1 MYSLSIP
8 IINIP
13 ALKRNK
19 ISVTNV
25 PKPANGTPTNIHNIN
40 MGKKDKID
48 SNDNPIPNNDTIRN
62 GIIEWA
68 SIPLI
73 ARSKTS
79 NEYALDFPAYL
90 SGL

>member
-8 IINIP
+8 NIKMP
-13 ALKRNK
+13 TLKINK

-40 MGKKDKID
+40 MGKKEKID
-48 SNDNPIPNNDTIRN
+48 SKDNPTPNSDTTRK
-62 GIIEWA
+62 GIIECA

-79 NEYALDFPAYL
+79 NE
-90 SGL
+90 